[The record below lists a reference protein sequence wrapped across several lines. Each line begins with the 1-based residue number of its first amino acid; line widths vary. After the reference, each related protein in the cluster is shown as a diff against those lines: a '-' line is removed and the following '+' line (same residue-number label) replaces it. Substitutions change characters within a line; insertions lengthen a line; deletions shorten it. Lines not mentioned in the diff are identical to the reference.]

1 MKSKGQQSNIE
12 TNNDEIKIYNGS
24 FSISFRY
31 CNGWSCPGC
40 KVYLPFFRDSCRI
53 GLFGLS
59 QTHLNGPSENS
70 RVLCLETL
78 APGTATL
85 FVEPNAKG
93 NVRPLVQQLLGLSRW
108 QQQSNKASVG
118 LVWAWSPGQLSRS
131 CVHADA
137 DPAQVSLRDDRK
149 GIKVPSDFLWSPHK
163 W

>member
-1 MKSKGQQSNIE
+1 MKSKGQQSKIE
-12 TNNDEIKIYNGS
+12 MNNDETKIYNRS

-40 KVYLPFFRDSCRI
+40 KVCLPFFRDSCGR

-108 QQQSNKASVG
+108 QQQSNKARVG
-118 LVWAWSPGQLSRS
+118 LVWAPRS
-131 CVHADA
+131 CVHAGA

-149 GIKVPSDFLWSPHK
+149 GIKVPSDFSWSPHK
-163 W
+163 L

>member
-1 MKSKGQQSNIE
+1 MKSKGHQSKIE
-12 TNNDEIKIYNGS
+12 MNDDEIKIYNRS

-40 KVYLPFFRDSCRI
+40 KVYLPFFTDSCWI

-108 QQQSNKASVG
+108 QQQSNKARVG
-118 LVWAWSPGQLSRS
+118 LVWAPRS

-149 GIKVPSDFLWSPHK
+149 DIKVPSDFSWSPRK
-163 W
+163 L

>member
-1 MKSKGQQSNIE
+1 MKSKGQQSKIE
-12 TNNDEIKIYNGS
+12 MNNDEIRIYNKS
-24 FSISFRY
+24 FSISFWY
-31 CNGWSCPGC
+31 SNGWSYPGC

-53 GLFGLS
+53 WLFGLS

-93 NVRPLVQQLLGLSRW
+93 NVRPFVQQLLGLSRW
-108 QQQSNKASVG
+108 QQQSNTASVG
-118 LVWAWSPGQLSRS
+118 LVWAPKS

-163 W
+163 L

>member
-1 MKSKGQQSNIE
+1 MMKYKYIIE
-12 TNNDEIKIYNGS
+12 ALVFPFGTAMDGLAQAAKCVYLSLE
-24 FSISFRY
+24 
-31 CNGWSCPGC
+31 SCP
-40 KVYLPFFRDSCRI
+40 I

-59 QTHLNGPSENS
+59 QTQLNGPSENS

-118 LVWAWSPGQLSRS
+118 LV
-131 CVHADA
+131 
-137 DPAQVSLRDDRK
+137 
-149 GIKVPSDFLWSPHK
+149 
-163 W
+163 